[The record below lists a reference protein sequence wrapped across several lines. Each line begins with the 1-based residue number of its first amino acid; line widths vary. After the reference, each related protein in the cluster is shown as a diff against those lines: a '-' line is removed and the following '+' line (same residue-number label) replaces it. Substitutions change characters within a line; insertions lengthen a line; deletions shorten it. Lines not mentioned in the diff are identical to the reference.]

1 LDSPIFTSTQMR
13 ETEEAAF
20 AHGVEVEA
28 LMDQAGA
35 GVARAISKF
44 FPHPGKCIV
53 FSGKGHNAG
62 DALVAA
68 ECLRER
74 GWEIQVR
81 LAFKESDCSELMRK
95 KLDALRRAP
104 PEIRDATA
112 SGSGDVG
119 VTLVELW
126 AEVGDYLSAQQVAV
140 AAEAYL
146 GGASRTII
154 LDGLL
159 GLGAKPP
166 LRDPM
171 RRACRYINELR
182 REKNAYVFAVDLPTG
197 LDGDSGETDPDCVV
211 ADFTVTIG
219 FAKQG
224 LLVDNALDLVG
235 RLEVV
240 PLPDLKLKEATP
252 SELLATANSLGPLLP
267 RRKFSAYKNQFG
279 RIGVVAGSKGFI
291 GAALMTSQGALRAGA
306 GLVEVFVPDETYSIV
321 AASAPQESMV
331 KPVHSYQGLLD
342 EKIDIWAL
350 GPGLGKA
357 HATEIM
363 QLIEHAKQPMVVD
376 ADGLNVLSENID
388 ILKQCHG
395 PRLLTPHPGEMK
407 RLFDSGKMSRAETAR
422 NFCEQYP
429 VALLLKG
436 SRTIVCER
444 GRPLSYNSTGNPGMA
459 SGGMGDVLTG
469 VCAGLVGQGLSLY
482 DAARVGAWVC
492 GRAAEMSI
500 FQSDQS
506 EESLLSRDVLNHLG
520 DAFNELRNSPV

>member
-240 PLPDLKLKEATP
+240 SLPDLKLKEATP

-395 PRLLTPHPGEMK
+395 LRLLTPHPGEMK

-520 DAFNELRNSPV
+520 NAFSELHNSPV

>member
-1 LDSPIFTSTQMR
+1 LDSAIFTSTQMR
-13 ETEEAAF
+13 KTEQAAF
-20 AHGVEVEA
+20 ARGVEVET

-35 GVARAISKF
+35 GAARAIAKF
-44 FPHPGKCIV
+44 FPQPGKCMV
-53 FSGKGHNAG
+53 FAGKGHNAG

-68 ECLRER
+68 ECLQRR
-74 GWEIQVR
+74 GWKVEVR

-95 KLDALRRAP
+95 KLDALSRAP
-104 PEIRDATA
+104 SEIRDATA
-112 SGSGDVG
+112 SGSGDIG
-119 VTLVELW
+119 VALVELL
-126 AEVGDYLSAQQVAV
+126 AEVGDYLSAEQDAI

-146 GGASRTII
+146 GSRSQTII
-154 LDGLL
+154 FDGLL

-166 LRDPM
+166 LRDPV
-171 RRACRYINELR
+171 RRACRFINELR
-182 REKNAYVFAVDLPTG
+182 RKKNAYVFAVDLPTG
-197 LDGDSGETDPDCVV
+197 LDGDSGKTDPDCVV

-219 FAKQG
+219 FAKRG
-224 LLVDNALDLVG
+224 LLADNALDFVG
-235 RLEVV
+235 RLEIVS
-240 PLPDLKLKEATP
+240 LPDLKPEETTP
-252 SELLATANSLGPLLP
+252 NELLATANSLGPLLP

-279 RIGVVAGSKGFI
+279 RVGVVAGSKGFI

-306 GLVEVFVPDETYSIV
+306 GLVEVFVPEEIYPIV

-331 KPVHSYQGLLD
+331 KPVQAYLDLLD
-342 EKIDIWAL
+342 EKVDIWAL
-350 GPGLGKA
+350 GPGLGKSRA
-357 HATEIM
+357 AEILN
-363 QLIEHAKQPMVVD
+363 LIEDAEQPMVVD

-388 ILKQCHG
+388 ILKQCQG

-482 DAARVGAWVC
+482 DGARLGAWVC

-500 FQSDQS
+500 FNGGQS
-506 EESLLSRDVLNHLG
+506 EESLLARDVLNHLG
-520 DAFNELRNSPV
+520 NAFNELHNSPV